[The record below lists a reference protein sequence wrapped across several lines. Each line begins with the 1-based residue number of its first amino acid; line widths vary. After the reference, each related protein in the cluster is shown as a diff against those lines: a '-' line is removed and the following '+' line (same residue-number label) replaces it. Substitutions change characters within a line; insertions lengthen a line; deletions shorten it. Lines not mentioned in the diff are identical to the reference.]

1 VDHHPAP
8 AGVRALR
15 CLSAITPCGRQQ
27 AHRHVRPRSRA
38 TALPQRLAAAR
49 ARARAPT
56 WRFPGWL
63 CRTAGAAVG
72 LSALRGFR
80 RGLVVDGCLAHRGR
94 ERARQLDAEL
104 LAEGRGGKDAGP
116 AHPEPGERRRHDA
129 EPGAGGKDRHADG
142 RRDRAPRSRSRSRSR
157 SPRHHS
163 SKRPRR
169 YSRSPSPRERRP
181 PRGKDGG
188 RDRNLPPPPP
198 PPPLADKPEQFGV
211 YRGRVSNVMEFGC
224 FVELLGLRSKAE
236 GLVRLANIAKTRRG
250 PAYPLVRV

>member
-1 VDHHPAP
+1 
-8 AGVRALR
+8 VRALR
-15 CLSAITPCGRQQ
+15 AISASTPCGRSKLTGTCARAAGQRRCRSGQ
-27 AHRHVRPRSRA
+27 RRPERKRAHRRGVPRAGRAGQQVRPSACRRSEA
-38 TALPQRLAAAR
+38 SGA
-49 ARARAPT
+49 
-56 WRFPGWL
+56 GWL
-63 CRTAGAAVG
+63 LTA
-72 LSALRGFR
+72 
-80 RGLVVDGCLAHRGR
+80 CLAHRGR

-116 AHPEPGERRRHDA
+116 AHPEPGERGRRDA

-142 RRDRAPRSRSRSRSR
+142 RRDRAPRSRSRSR

-236 GLVRLANIAKTRRG
+236 GLVHLANIAKTRRG
-250 PAYPLVRV
+250 PYPTRSVGFSRAG